1 MELKNIQHLDSASLR
16 TGDALIVVDMQND
29 FMPGGALA
37 VDDGD
42 TFLSDTNTL
51 MQQFKQ
57 QGLPVVLTQDWHTP
71 DHLSFASSHDGKE
84 PYDAYDAAG
93 LGPVLW
99 PDHCVQ
105 GSEGAEFH
113 PQLDTRGA
121 EAIIRK
127 GYRTPIDSYS
137 GFLENDHHT
146 ETGLDGYLKS
156 RNVRRIFVCGLAADY
171 CVYYT
176 AADGAEKGYN
186 VLYLSD
192 LTMPVGSPP
201 DSMERAVED
210 MRNKGVQFVKS
221 TAIRSTET
229 EPEPV

>member
-1 MELKNIQHLDSASLR
+1 MELKNIQHLDSVSLQK
-16 TGDALIVVDMQND
+16 GDALLVVDMQQD

-37 VDDGD
+37 VEAGD
-42 TFLSDTNTL
+42 TFVADVNTL
-51 MQQFKQ
+51 MERFKQ
-57 QGLPVVLTQDWHTP
+57 QGLPVVFTQDWHTP
-71 DHLSFASSHDGKE
+71 DHRSFASSHDGKE
-84 PYDAYDAAG
+84 PYDPYEAPG
-93 LGPVLW
+93 IGPVLW

-105 GSEGAEFH
+105 GTEGAAFH
-113 PQLDTRGA
+113 PQLEARRA

-137 GFLENDHHT
+137 GFLENDHRT
-146 ETGLDGYLKS
+146 ETGLDGYLQH

-176 AADGAEKGYN
+176 AADGAEKGYH

-210 MRNKGVQFVKS
+210 MQDKGVRFVKS
-221 TAIRSTET
+221 AAIRSA
-229 EPEPV
+229 EPEPVG